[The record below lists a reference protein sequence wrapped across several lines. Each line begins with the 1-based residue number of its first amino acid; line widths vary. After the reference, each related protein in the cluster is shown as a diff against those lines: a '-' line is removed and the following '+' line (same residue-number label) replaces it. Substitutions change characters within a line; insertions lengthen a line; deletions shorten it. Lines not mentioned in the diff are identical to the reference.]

1 MWHADEIARLCYDRF
16 SELPKRGKPEPNRE
30 WTLLAA
36 VVRVS
41 ALQTDDPDRKTTVKE
56 VVSLATGTK
65 CIGQSSMSPRGDI
78 LNDSHAEVVARR
90 GFVRYLTEQLRRAVS
105 GEKSEIFVP
114 ADEKGKWRIHGKES
128 FVFFC
133 SHTPCGDASIIPMV
147 DNEPAQPCK
156 PVMVERP
163 RVGVQD
169 VLGDPELGANGK
181 RRIEEEEYEAVKRP
195 RLEKQDYEKGVCGET
210 SCRGH
215 GQAQDSP
222 SVKAPPSDCPL
233 DQAPPLD
240 CPLDQAPPLDCPL
253 DQAPP
258 LDCPLDQAPP
268 PDCPLDQAPPP
279 DCPLDQ
285 APPPDCPQD
294 QAPPPDCPQDQ
305 APPPDCPQDQ
315 APPPDCPQDQAPP
328 PDYPQGQ
335 ALPLDCPQDPALPLD
350 CSQDE
355 ALHPDC
361 PQAPPEG
368 HLQDQVL
375 PMNLPQD
382 LHRTGAKC
390 VPGAPRDPQG
400 PGMGYHSVGVLR
412 VKPGRGEPT
421 LSLSCSD
428 KLARWGVLG
437 CQGALLSHY
446 LQGAIYFSAVV
457 IGKCPYSL
465 QAMKRAL
472 TERCSH
478 VTGLP
483 DGFEVWRPQLLQSGL
498 EFAHSHAQTN
508 QANREA
514 LASRTGLGRVSP
526 CGAAISWCAV
536 PDRPL
541 DVTSNG
547 YKQGATK
554 KALSTSQARSLICKA
569 EFFRSFL
576 ALRAATADIQLPESL
591 RARELLTYGDYKQ
604 AAQTYQQAWL
614 QLRTQAFPLWPRSPR
629 HLLQF
634 K

>member
-1 MWHADEIARLCYDRF
+1 MWDADEIARLCYDRF

-41 ALQTDDPDRKTTVKE
+41 ALQTGDPDRKTTVKE

-65 CIGQSSMSPRGDI
+65 CIGQSAMSPRGDV

-105 GEKSEIFVP
+105 EEKSEIFVP
-114 ADEKGKWRIHGKES
+114 AEEKGKWRLHHRES

-133 SHTPCGDASIIPMV
+133 SHTPCGDASIIPKV

-156 PVMVERP
+156 PVMVEQP
-163 RVGVQD
+163 RVGAQD
-169 VLGDPELGANGK
+169 VLGDPEFGADGK
-181 RRIEEEEYEAVKRP
+181 RRIEEEEDEAVKRP
-195 RLEKQDYEKGVCGET
+195 RLEEQDHERGACGET
-210 SCRGH
+210 PCREH

-222 SVKAPPSDCPL
+222 NAKASLSDCPL
-233 DQAPPLD
+233 DHTPPLSFFQD
-240 CPLDQAPPLDCPL
+240 R
-253 DQAPP
+253 
-258 LDCPLDQAPP
+258 APP
-268 PDCPLDQAPPP
+268 PDCPRDLAPPP
-279 DCPLDQ
+279 DCPRDR
-285 APPPDCPQD
+285 APPPDCPRD
-294 QAPPPDCPQDQ
+294 RAPPPDCPRDR
-305 APPPDCPQDQ
+305 APPPDCPRDR
-315 APPPDCPQDQAPP
+315 APPPDCPRDRAPP
-328 PDYPQGQ
+328 PD
-335 ALPLDCPQDPALPLD
+335 CPRDRAPPTD
-350 CSQDE
+350 CSQDR
-355 ALHPDC
+355 APHPDC
-361 PQAPPEG
+361 PQAPPQG

-400 PGMGYHSVGVLR
+400 PGVGYHSVGVLR

-483 DGFEVWRPQLLQSGL
+483 DGFEVWHPQLLQSGL
-498 EFAHSHAQTN
+498 EFAHCHARTN
-508 QANREA
+508 HAYREA
-514 LASRTGLGRVSP
+514 LAGRPALGRVSP

-547 YKQGATK
+547 YKQGVTK

-569 EFFRSFL
+569 EVFRSFL
-576 ALRAATADIQLPESL
+576 ALQAATVDTQLPESL

-604 AAQTYQQAWL
+604 AAQAYQQAWL
-614 QLRTQAFPLWPRSPR
+614 QLRTQVFPLWPRSPR
-629 HLLQF
+629 QLLQF